1 MATDIELNTKINT
14 ANSAKSLGELRG
26 SLKDLIALQSQV
38 ASGSA
43 SFEKLSKAIN
53 DTEGRLGDLND
64 SFSTLRGS
72 GVERLNSSL
81 GLLKEGLMSGDV
93 DKAKIAFK
101 GLGNAMSAIPIFLV
115 VEGLKAL
122 YDNFDKI
129 VPAIKSFF
137 NIASDTQKEMN
148 ALTKEIEAQKKAD
161 ELLFVQMENNIK
173 VLEAQGASE
182 KEIIKAKKEL
192 TDLKIKEAQADI
204 TLQQLKAKDVI
215 LNDTV
220 TESVYR
226 GMSAVL
232 RKTGKDREADALDA
246 QITKSKQERIK
257 ELNDAIT
264 KDAIAIE
271 NLRNAQYVEEVK
283 IEKKKEDDYKKK
295 SEDKLKT
302 DAENRKKQLDAFSAS
317 LEEDVK
323 FQEKQD
329 ADFQKK
335 EEERQK
341 KADEFNANEDK
352 FREEN
357 AKKEIALNE
366 EVMNQKKSMRDRD
379 LAEERAIQNAKFQIA
394 SNAITS
400 IQGLSDLAFSI
411 RQANTKKGS
420 AEEEKSARKQFQLNK
435 ALQIAS
441 ATISGAQGIL
451 QAATQPSGVPIPFDI
466 PFRVA
471 KAIAI
476 GATTGATIAKIS
488 ATQFQSTGGGGGAS
502 VGSSVGGG
510 SSASPV
516 GGGASLPLSNVRAT
530 NFRQDTVGQVG
541 GPGGA
546 NTPGNNNGTA
556 ITKVVLLEGDVTRV
570 QNKVSVTES
579 QAKW

>member
-1 MATDIELNTKINT
+1 MATDIELNTKINI

-26 SLKDLIALQSQV
+26 GLKELIALQSQV

-43 SFEKLSKAIN
+43 NFEKLSKAIN
-53 DTEGRLGDLND
+53 DTEGRIGDLND
-64 SFSTLRGS
+64 SFTTLRGS

-81 GLLKEGLMSGDV
+81 GLLKEGLLGGDV

-101 GLGNAMSAIPIFLV
+101 GLGSAMSAIPIFLV

-129 VPAIKSFF
+129 VPAIKDFF

-215 LNDTV
+215 MNDSV

-226 GMSAVL
+226 GISAVL
-232 RKTGKDREADALDA
+232 RKTGKDKEADAIDM

-271 NLRNAQYVEEVK
+271 NLRNTQQVEEIK
-283 IEKKKEDDYKKK
+283 IEKKKNDEFKKLAKEKEKDD
-295 SEDKLKT
+295 E
-302 DAENRKKQLDAFSAS
+302 ERRKKQLDAFNAS
-317 LEEDVK
+317 LEEDDK
-323 FQEKQD
+323 ALEKQQ
-329 ADFQKK
+329 ADQAKK

-341 KADEFNANEDK
+341 KADEFTANQDK
-352 FREEN
+352 FLEDQ
-357 AKKEIALNE
+357 AKKEIGLYE
-366 EVMNQKKSMRDRD
+366 EVQKQKDSMRARD
-379 LAEERAIQNAKFQIA
+379 LAEEQAIQNAKFQIA

-400 IQGLSDLAFSI
+400 IAGLSDIAFSI

-420 AEEEKSARKQFQLNK
+420 AEEEKSARKQFQVNK

-441 ATISGAQGIL
+441 ATISGAQGVL
-451 QAATQPSGVPIPFDI
+451 NAATQPSGVPIPFDI

-488 ATQFQSTGGGGGAS
+488 ATQFQSAGGGSSGSASIGGGAS
-502 VGSSVGGG
+502 TP
-510 SSASPV
+510 SPV
-516 GGGASLPLSNVRAT
+516 GGGATVPLSNVRAT
-530 NFRQDTVGQVG
+530 NFKQDSVGQVG
-541 GPGGA
+541 GPGGS
-546 NTPGNNNGTA
+546 NTPGNNNF
-556 ITKVVLLEGDVTRV
+556 TKVVLLEGDVTRV
-570 QNKVSVTES
+570 QNKVSLTES
-579 QAKW
+579 QAKF